1 MTESKAFETT
11 INNFLLGLSIGV
23 LLATIF
29 RPRSDPK
36 QIREGRGIASEGS
49 FLARDSPAY

>member
-11 INNFLLGLSIGV
+11 MNNFLLGLSMGV

-29 RPRSDPK
+29 RRRSDPK
-36 QIREGRGIASEGS
+36 SIREAVDIGSKES
-49 FLARDSPAY
+49 FLASDSPAH